1 MIIPCMNSTSARDI
15 GGRDAWVSAGRVF
28 VGSPGAPGCTTD
40 GPPLAFWAPA
50 TGETGSRITAA
61 VTTPAPRRQARQ
73 IVLVAGKPLI
83 SVLLRYHAL
92 RTTEQR
98 DLLPLPRTAILPARK
113 ACLCAKEGLASPTYF
128 GLVFY
133 RRSGYLRGMHRI
145 LCADIVLSTRRGLRR
160 VLNGLT
166 HMQKAHLNGGLF
178 VEALS
183 ARRFF
188 KNYDQPHF
196 GSSPPEDINC
206 RLQKIQSHPHRFV
219 SGRTYGPWA
228 VDLTK
233 YQELGLRSSRSGK

>member
-98 DLLPLPRTAILPARK
+98 DLLPLPRTALRKGRPRLPDVLWFGFLPPLRLPTRDAPNSVRGYRFKYK
-113 ACLCAKEGLASPTYF
+113 AW
-128 GLVFY
+128 
-133 RRSGYLRGMHRI
+133 
-145 LCADIVLSTRRGLRR
+145 
-160 VLNGLT
+160 
-166 HMQKAHLNGGLF
+166 
-178 VEALS
+178 VEAS
-183 ARRFF
+183 VERF
-188 KNYDQPHF
+188 NPHAK
-196 GSSPPEDINC
+196 SPP
-206 RLQKIQSHPHRFV
+206 QW
-219 SGRTYGPWA
+219 WA
-228 VDLTK
+228 FC
-233 YQELGLRSSRSGK
+233 